1 MEESF
6 RCGAPAIAVLVAD
19 DEELVRMVAVLDKS
33 TRRGSVRVKD
43 EWRGGRGRTIFRI
56 IAVFLFL

>member
-19 DEELVRMVAVLDKS
+19 DEELVRMVTVLDE
-33 TRRGSVRVKD
+33 RAQWGSIRVKD
-43 EWRGGRGRTIFRI
+43 NRRGGQGRTIFRI
-56 IAVFLFL
+56 IEVFLFL

>member
-19 DEELVRMVAVLDKS
+19 DEELVRMVTVLDS
-33 TRRGSVRVKD
+33 SAQWGSVRVKD
-43 EWRGGRGRTIFRI
+43 DRRGG
-56 IAVFLFL
+56 

>member
-19 DEELVRMVAVLDKS
+19 DEELVRMVAVLDS
-33 TRRGSVRVKD
+33 SAWRGSIRVKD
-43 EWRGGRGRTIFRI
+43 NRRSRRGRTIFHI
-56 IAVFLFL
+56 IEVFLFL